1 MIKSIYPYWPAPTN
15 IRAFTTTRIDGV
27 SSTPFDSLNLGSRT
41 GDDLND
47 IVENRRLIISAE
59 KIPSEPYWLNQTHST
74 TVLDISEIQL
84 QPATGLI
91 GSSER
96 FEADGSYT
104 RQVNQVSVV
113 LTADCMPVLFCSIE
127 GNEVAAAH
135 AGWRGLCHGILEE
148 TAKKFYC
155 KASDIIVWLGPAI
168 SATKF
173 EVGGEVKKQFEAY
186 DANAHH
192 AFKLIDAKQQKYLAD
207 LYMIAKQRLNSIGI
221 KQIYGGNYCTY
232 SERDL
237 FYSYRRENKTG
248 RMATMIWFEKN

>member
-15 IRAFTTTRIDGV
+15 IRAFTTTRIGGV

-41 GDDLND
+41 GDDLNN
-47 IVENRRLIISAE
+47 IVENRRHIISAE
-59 KIPSEPYWLNQTHST
+59 NIPSEPYWLNQTHST
-74 TVLDISEIQL
+74 NVLDISEIQL

-91 GSSER
+91 DNSER

-104 RQVNQVSVV
+104 RQANQVSVV
-113 LTADCMPVLFCSIE
+113 LTADCMPVLFCSIK
-127 GNEVAAAH
+127 GNQVAAAH

-168 SATKF
+168 GATKF
-173 EVGGEVKKQFEAY
+173 EVGDEVKKQFEAY
-186 DANAHH
+186 DANARQ
-192 AFKLIDAKQQKYLAD
+192 AFKLIDAKKQKYLAN

-232 SERDL
+232 TERDL